1 MKFSDS
7 LYTLRQMTLRNI
19 KIFLK
24 DRAAVFFSLLAPLI
38 VLMLYILFLGDIQ
51 VSSVKSFLDL
61 MWVQFLS

>member
-51 VSSVKSFLDL
+51 VSSVKSF
-61 MWVQFLS
+61 FPE